1 MKRKLINHSNSQ
13 QATHAGGIVFRTSSG
28 SVEYL
33 LVGPHKEV
41 AGEWLLA
48 KGHIDEGEEALEAA
62 VREVREET
70 GFTGRVLGLVGSDE
84 FEWKNMKV
92 ITDYYLIEALAE
104 VEPEESR
111 RLGWFSFAKA
121 LETITHSAN
130 RTLLEDAER
139 IRQHY
144 PGEGIS

>member
-1 MKRKLINHSNSQ
+1 M
-13 QATHAGGIVFRTSSG
+13 
-28 SVEYL
+28 
-33 LVGPHKEV
+33 GPHREV
-41 AGEWLLA
+41 PGEWLFA

-84 FEWKNMKV
+84 FDWKNKKV
-92 ITDYYLIEALAE
+92 ITDYYLIEALDE
-104 VEPEESR
+104 VEPEETR

-121 LETITHSAN
+121 LETITHVAN
-130 RTLLEDAER
+130 RKLLEEAER
-139 IRQHY
+139 IRQRH